1 MRGSAHAVEA
11 RSVLIAVSIAA
22 VVGFIERSHSIIIDP
37 LDPIE
42 LATQMTACSDQASA
56 RYGLSRMMF
65 LEDGF
70 ASGLPPRRA
79 ALDATN
85 CERN

>member
-1 MRGSAHAVEA
+1 MPSKLDL
-11 RSVLIAVSIAA
+11 VLIAVSVAA
-22 VVGFIERSHSIIIDP
+22 LVGFIERSHSIVIDP
-37 LDPIE
+37 PDLVE
-42 LATQMTACSDQASA
+42 LAISATACTDQASM

-70 ASGLPPRRA
+70 VSGPPRRA
-79 ALDATN
+79 AFEATN